1 MRLRDRLHAAV
12 QTFRGAPDIQ
22 SRLDT
27 VEYELELADQ
37 ALELRK
43 KECDQ
48 LRDTMQEHSF
58 RFVCT
63 TEEKDSRIRFLDAR
77 SDALWAVLK
86 EFPPMLS
93 TTEEMKRFYDAVSYD
108 LDPEG
113 FTLYRV
119 ATKLTGTEVTSMFP
133 YEDALGR
140 LEEAS
145 GHQLLNYLISGR
157 FGAVDW
163 EPIPGTT
170 YEKTI
175 LGEVDLT
182 TPEYHAFEKQLYEGV
197 LDRMGFGEFLVQG
210 PEVRQDQEP
219 QSCGQVPDMTMQL

>member
-1 MRLRDRLHAAV
+1 MRLRDRLRAAV
-12 QTFRGAPDIQ
+12 QTFRVAPGLQ
-22 SRLDT
+22 SRLNT
-27 VEYELELADQ
+27 VEYELKLADQ
-37 ALELRK
+37 ALELRE

-63 TEEKDSRIRFLDAR
+63 TEEKDSQIRFLSAR

-86 EFPPMLS
+86 EFPPRLS
-93 TTEEMKRFYDAVSYD
+93 ATEEMKRFYDAVSYD

-113 FTLYRV
+113 FTLYRM
-119 ATKLTGTEVTSMFP
+119 ATKLTGTEVTSLFP
-133 YEDALGR
+133 YEDARGMF
-140 LEEAS
+140 EEAS
-145 GHQLLNYLISGR
+145 GHQLMGYLIAGR

-163 EPIPGTT
+163 EVIPGTT
-170 YEKTI
+170 YEKSI

-197 LDRMGFGEFLVQG
+197 LNRMGFGEFLAQG
-210 PEVRQDQEP
+210 PELRQDQEP